1 MKSMYNIY
9 KTIFIITSN
18 VQNWLA
24 LLPNSSVAKN
34 MCWLLS
40 HVNFEIY
47 SKTFCEM
54 IRLCQRRCLF
64 MSAYVKALPYY
75 FVFSGE
81 PLPPSALHESSSR
94 RRSGPH
100 PRSLRHAS
108 PTALFDNG
116 KLLTSVISPC
126 PPRSHCS

>member
-1 MKSMYNIY
+1 ME
-9 KTIFIITSN
+9 FITSN

-54 IRLCQRRCLF
+54 IRLCQKKRRAGLR
-64 MSAYVKALPYY
+64 
-75 FVFSGE
+75 GE
-81 PLPPSALHESSSR
+81 HLHLNTIQGDIQRMQLSQLPPSALHESSSR